1 MGNSIVGRR
10 GLFAGLT
17 AWGALSALQVQ
28 ALTPLASPC
37 PVDRVSVSG
46 AFGKASFN
54 VRVAD
59 DDATR
64 AQGLMNVPKM
74 PLSSGMLFV
83 YDTPQ
88 PMSFWMR
95 NTLIELDMLFVDGFG
110 VIQHIH
116 HRAQPLDETVI
127 TPGRIPLLGA
137 LEINGG
143 LAKRLGITEGDV
155 LRHPAFVS
163 RSEPW
168 HCAD

>member
-1 MGNSIVGRR
+1 MKAWKYTAIALSIVMI
-10 GLFAGLT
+10 LLVAGWFL
-17 AWGALSALQVQ
+17 
-28 ALTPLASPC
+28 
-37 PVDRVSVSG
+37 
-46 AFGKASFN
+46 
-54 VRVAD
+54 
-59 DDATR
+59 
-64 AQGLMNVPKM
+64 
-74 PLSSGMLFV
+74 
-83 YDTPQ
+83 
-88 PMSFWMR
+88 R